1 MKIHYILVTYLV
13 LLTTTSCSQL
23 FPYFRPTTAEI
34 SISTDKTASV
44 GFWDSTHEKVEELG
58 PAPFKINLKELRE
71 KSGQSEWIQLVV
83 QAPGYAPENII
94 LPANQSTAMDLK
106 IKLKPIEW
114 WNDTTKSMSS
124 HVINQMGKII
134 QKIYINIRQG
144 KLDEAL
150 GMTEKLIVEYPQA
163 SFLLDMKGSIQVL
176 QGHKSE
182 AISSFERSL
191 QLSSDNPETISIL
204 KDLKQ

>member
-13 LLTTTSCSQL
+13 LLTTISCSQL
-23 FPYFRPTTAEI
+23 FPYFKPTTAEI
-34 SISTDKTASV
+34 SISTDKNAIV
-44 GFWDSTHEKVEELG
+44 GYWDSTHEKVEELG
-58 PAPFKINLKELRE
+58 PTPFKMGLKDLRE
-71 KSGQSEWIQLVV
+71 KTGHSEWIQVVV
-83 QAPGYAPENII
+83 QAPGYAAENII
-94 LPANQSTAMDLK
+94 LLSNQSTAMDLK

-114 WNDTTKSMSS
+114 WNDSTKAMSS
-124 HVINQMGKII
+124 HVINQIGKII

-150 GMTEKLIVEYPQA
+150 EMTEKLIHEYPHA
-163 SFLLDMKGSIQVL
+163 SFLLDIKGSIQVL
-176 QGHKSE
+176 QGHKAE

>member
-1 MKIHYILVTYLV
+1 MKILYILATYFV
-13 LLTTTSCSQL
+13 LATTVSCSQL
-23 FPYFRPTTAEI
+23 FPYFKPTTAEI
-34 SISTDKTASV
+34 SISTYKNATV
-44 GFWDSTHEKVEELG
+44 GYWDSTDEKVEDLG
-58 PAPFKINLKELRE
+58 PTPFKMSLKDLRE
-71 KSGQSEWIQLVV
+71 KTGQSEWIQVVV
-83 QAPGYAPENII
+83 QAPGYVAENFI
-94 LPANQSTAMDLK
+94 LSANQTNAVDLK

-124 HVINQMGKII
+124 HVINQIGKII

-150 GMTEKLIVEYPQA
+150 EMTEKLIVEYPQA
-163 SFLLDMKGSIQVL
+163 SFLLDIKGSIQVL
-176 QGHKSE
+176 QGNKAE

-204 KDLKQ
+204 KDLK